1 LRSWNGSTIAEL
13 VLCKSKKSR
22 VPVPFQEVRTYQ
34 DRNKSIK
41 QKLRTQVP
49 ALNFIK
55 DMNEEKLVTFS
66 KQVHRHDV
74 KRINTL
80 RNNASFPPQVNQMQ
94 DMFKDMGNIVVSTSF
109 LELLTGFVVQIYEYI
124 QKSCG
129 K

>member
-13 VLCKSKKSR
+13 VLCKSR
-22 VPVPFQEVRTYQ
+22 APAPFQEVKTYQ
-34 DRNKSIK
+34 ERNKFIK
-41 QKLRTQVP
+41 QKLRAQVP
-49 ALNFIK
+49 QPLNFIK
-55 DMNEEKLVTFS
+55 DMKEEKLVTFS

-80 RNNASFPPQVNQMQ
+80 RKNSSFPPQVNQMN
-94 DMFKDMGNIVVSTSF
+94 DMLKDMGNIMVSTSF
-109 LELLTGFVVQIYEYI
+109 LEFLTGFVVQIYGYI